1 MSFVWNS
8 LDLPY
13 RARRLFPAA
22 GRGTACRALT
32 ASLRH
37 GIAAPQ
43 SSPRTQDAR
52 GSLMLPTCCPLL
64 SAVRTPEAPQGLPR
78 AQGGLQPARATSRP
92 RRRASPWKLEEHTDR
107 HGCDE
112 SARMLMSFVWNSLDL
127 PYRARRLFPAAG
139 RGTACRALTASLRHG
154 IAAPQSSP
162 RRRASPCLAEGQKP
176 RRGFHALREGFS
188 PHAQR
193 RARAGGLRLAWPTSS
208 APIGYQLSP
217 IGYQLLSA
225 ITYRLSAI
233 TYRLSAIIYR
243 LSAIIY
249 RLSAIT
255 YRLSAI
261 TYRLSAI
268 TYRLSPIG
276 YHLSPI

>member
-13 RARRLFPAA
+13 RARRP
-22 GRGTACRALT
+22 
-32 ASLRH
+32 
-37 GIAAPQ
+37 
-43 SSPRTQDAR
+43 
-52 GSLMLPTCCPLL
+52 LP
-64 SAVRTPEAPQGLPR
+64 V
-78 AQGGLQPARATSRP
+78 
-92 RRRASPWKLEEHTDR
+92 
-107 HGCDE
+107 
-112 SARMLMSFVWNSLDL
+112 
-127 PYRARRLFPAAG
+127 AG

-217 IGYQLLSA
+217 IGYH
-225 ITYRLSAI
+225 
-233 TYRLSAIIYR
+233 
-243 LSAIIY
+243 
-249 RLSAIT
+249 
-255 YRLSAI
+255 
-261 TYRLSAI
+261 
-268 TYRLSPIG
+268 LSPIG
-276 YHLSPI
+276 YHLSPIGYHLSPIGYHLSPIGYHLSPIGYHLSPIGYHLSPIGYHLSPIAYLSQTFQRIARITVTRHAVPIRNTICAVRSRVAFRRWRRPYIRCISVRLSF